1 MELTF
6 IQLTEKLNVAFHID
20 ELSLLFAVLTT
31 VMWILVGIYAL
42 DYTKHDKHRKRFF
55 FFYILV
61 YFVLL
66 GLDFSANAITMYM
79 FYEFMT
85 LTSMPLILHE
95 QTPEAVKAAFKYLYY
110 SIAGALFA
118 LFGIFVFAQYAPTLD
133 FVPGGV
139 LNAAVIKGHETLF
152 MAAILCMLI
161 GFGAKAGMFPLHAWL
176 PEAHP
181 VAPAPASAVFSG
193 IIAKSGVLAVIR
205 AVFYM
210 AGPEIL
216 KGSWVQTVW
225 MVLALVTVLMGSMR
239 AYQENV
245 LKKRLAYSTVSQI
258 SYVLFGLATLQPAG
272 FAGALLHVIFHSTA
286 KDLLFLGA
294 GSVIHQTGKTKVDE
308 LRGIGKQMPVTLWC
322 FTFAGLSLIGIP
334 PFSGFLSKWY
344 LAEGALKAG
353 MNGFSWVGPAILLIS
368 ALLTAGYLL
377 PITIDGFLPGK
388 QYRDEEFEKCESG
401 KKMTIPMI
409 LLAAAVL
416 LMGIF
421 PEGLVEFLGKMAA
434 GIM

>member
-1 MELTF
+1 MY
-6 IQLTEKLNVAFHID
+6 IAFHID
-20 ELSLLFAVLTT
+20 ELSILFAVLTT
-31 VMWILVGIYAL
+31 VMWIIAGVYAL

-95 QTPEAVKAAFKYLYY
+95 QTPEAIRAAFKYLYY
-110 SIAGALFA
+110 SIAGALLA
-118 LFGIFVFAQYAPTLD
+118 LFGIFVFAQFAPALD

-139 LNAAVIKGHETLF
+139 LEHSVIGENETLF
-152 MAAILCMLI
+152 LAAVLCMLI

-193 IIAKSGVLAVIR
+193 IIAKSGVLAIVRCI
-205 AVFYM
+205 FYL
-210 AGPEIL
+210 AGADFVR
-216 KGSWVQTVW
+216 GSAIQIIW
-225 MVLALVTVLMGSMR
+225 MILALSTVLMGSMR
-239 AYQENV
+239 AYQENI

-258 SYVLFGLATLQPAG
+258 SYVLFGLSTLHPAG
-272 FAGALLHVIFHSTA
+272 FVGAMLHVIFHSTA

-294 GSVIHQTGKTKVDE
+294 GSVIHKTGKKEVSD

-334 PFSGFLSKWY
+334 PFSGFFSKWY
-344 LAEGALKAG
+344 LAQGALKTG
-353 MNGFSWVGPAILLIS
+353 LSGFSWIGPAVLLVS

-388 QYRDEEFEKCESG
+388 QYKGSDFKKCEAG
-401 KKMTIPMI
+401 IKMTVPMMI
-409 LLAAAVL
+409 LAGAVF
-416 LMGIF
+416 LMGVF
-421 PEGLVEFLGKMAA
+421 PGRLISFLEMLAEA
-434 GIM
+434 IM

>member
-1 MELTF
+1 MY
-6 IQLTEKLNVAFHID
+6 IAFHID
-20 ELSLLFAVLTT
+20 EISILFASLTT

-42 DYTKHDKHRKRFF
+42 DYTKHDERRGRFF

-61 YFVLL
+61 YLVLL
-66 GLDFSANAITMYM
+66 GLNFSANAITMYM

-110 SIAGALFA
+110 SIAGALLA
-118 LFGIFVFAQYAPTLD
+118 LFGIFVFAQFAPTLD
-133 FVPGGV
+133 FVPGGTLDASSV
-139 LNAAVIKGHETLF
+139 AGQEILF
-152 MAAILCMLI
+152 MAAVVCMLI

-193 IIAKSGVLAVIR
+193 IIAKSGVLAIIR
-205 AVFYM
+205 TVFYM
-210 AGPEIL
+210 AGTDFL
-216 KGSWVQTVW
+216 RGSTMQKVW
-225 MVLALVTVLMGSMR
+225 MAVALLTVLMGSMR

-258 SYVLFGLATLQPAG
+258 SYVLFGLSTLHPAG
-272 FAGALLHVIFHSTA
+272 FVGALLHVIFHSTA

-294 GSVIHQTGKTKVDE
+294 GAIIHQTGKTRVSE
-308 LRGIGKQMPVTLWC
+308 LRGIGRQMPVTTWC

-344 LAEGALKAG
+344 LAEGSLKAG
-353 MNGFSWVGPAILLIS
+353 MLGFSWIGPVVLLVS

-377 PITIDGFLPGK
+377 PITIDGFFPGK
-388 QYRDEEFEKCESG
+388 QYKHEDFKNCESG
-401 KKMTIPMI
+401 LTMAIPM
-409 LLAAAVL
+409 LLLSGAVL
-416 LMGIF
+416 LMGVF
-421 PEGLVEFLGKMAA
+421 PQQLLRFLETMA
-434 GIM
+434 GRLM